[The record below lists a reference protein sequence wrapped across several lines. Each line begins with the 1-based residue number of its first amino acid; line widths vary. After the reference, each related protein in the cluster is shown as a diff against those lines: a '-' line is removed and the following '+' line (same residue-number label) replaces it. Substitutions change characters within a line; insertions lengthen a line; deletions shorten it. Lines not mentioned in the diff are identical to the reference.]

1 MKEKTEISPITIG
14 KIMQDFTGKRVAKEA
29 KEESVRVLEELIE
42 KITKKAILLA
52 QNENR
57 VTLKGK
63 DVRYSYQQIKMD
75 R

>member
-1 MKEKTEISPITIG
+1 MKEKTEISPITVG

-29 KEESVRVLEELIE
+29 KEETVKVLEELVD
-42 KITKKAILLA
+42 KITKKANLLA

-57 VTLKGK
+57 ITLKGK
-63 DVRYSYQQIKMD
+63 DIRYSYQQIKMD